1 MSKVFTGSSPNSLK
15 EAMRPRAHE
24 AAITLL
30 PGDVLARLGAVE
42 SAARRSSDER
52 ATARNDGDMPSSAG
66 PDAGPDAGESD
77 DIPGAHS

>member
-1 MSKVFTGSSPNSLK
+1 MRFSGGSEQAGS
-15 EAMRPRAHE
+15 
-24 AAITLL
+24 
-30 PGDVLARLGAVE
+30 RL
-42 SAARRSSDER
+42 SDER